1 MSAEIATYQQSL
13 PTTIDDLAKFV
24 LVGREKLVSVRAAI
38 RAIDKVKLA
47 QEVRQQKLL
56 EAQDI
61 ADAVLDAEVRIGEL
75 TSRIPKAPYI
85 LITFCLRLTERTRT
99 NTISFRICSYE
110 RRRIYTAKRGA
121 GGSESRG
128 RKTEAIIWT
137 RYLFPRPLF

>member
-1 MSAEIATYQQSL
+1 MSTEIATYQQSL
-13 PTTIDDLAKFV
+13 PTTIDDLSKFV

-75 TSRIPKAPYI
+75 TAAIPKA
-85 LITFCLRLTERTRT
+85 TTASG
-99 NTISFRICSYE
+99 NQ
-110 RRRIYTAKRGA
+110 YTGKWKNDTAVQNPTTPAPALKQTA
-121 GGSESRG
+121 
-128 RKTEAIIWT
+128 
-137 RYLFPRPLF
+137 LP